1 MGKLKWIILGIVFL
15 LGGFL
20 GWVIKP
26 NQQTTA
32 SDSVCNFLDGDFLKI
47 AKSPEFGLVLNEVIP
62 ALKGTKYSGIIKGL
76 SLIQGIAESQP
87 VEIRRKRIW
96 LKPRLSFGGQV
107 EIPSGSLA
115 PILSLYPLS
124 YGEDPDIS
132 SVRFL
137 GIGVSG
143 NKNVGP
149 QLSFRPVSFN
159 LKPVLKILRN
169 TYVGP
174 ALNVG
179 LTDRKFSGGFVLEVG
194 L

>member
-1 MGKLKWIILGIVFL
+1 MGKIKWLIVGVVFV
-15 LGGFL
+15 LGGVCGWFL
-20 GWVIKP
+20 KP
-26 NQQTTA
+26 ETSTTSESA
-32 SDSVCNFLDGDFLKI
+32 CNFLDGDFLKV
-47 AKSPEFGLVLNEVIP
+47 AKSPEFGLVLNE
-62 ALKGTKYSGIIKGL
+62 ALPVLSKTKFSKIAKGL

-87 VEIRRKRIW
+87 VESRRKKLW
-96 LKPRLSFGGQV
+96 LKPRLSLGGQV

-115 PILSLYPLS
+115 PILSVYPLS

-132 SVRFL
+132 SFRFL
-137 GIGVSG
+137 GVGVSG
-143 NKNVGP
+143 NKTVGP

-174 ALNVG
+174 ALNIG